1 MCIRD
6 SIIAAAHRASTF
18 VAVLFII
25 ISSLDLLQKN
35 LPIRMDAP
43 IVLYHGIQSNERIF
57 SVLQKYFVLILK
69 VADEKTHKA
78 ISLAH

>member
-1 MCIRD
+1 
-6 SIIAAAHRASTF
+6 
-18 VAVLFII
+18 
-25 ISSLDLLQKN
+25 
-35 LPIRMDAP
+35 MDAP
-43 IVLYHGIQSNERIF
+43 IVLYHRIQSNERIF

>member
-1 MCIRD
+1 
-6 SIIAAAHRASTF
+6 
-18 VAVLFII
+18 
-25 ISSLDLLQKN
+25 
-35 LPIRMDAP
+35 MDAP